1 MIKLWAKLPPIP
13 LHPHL
18 MEILQLSMAL
28 HLVSWLS
35 GQLMGSVAANHPAV
49 KRTTIINN
57 PDPAGRTFAKSTFQ
71 SFRLIRPRAAPN
83 AFGHFCQV
91 SHHSQQGSRAQSPKF
106 WPLKEAGLSAGTPWG
121 EVHQPNATP
130 RRDIHVDIEGK
141 AAQRKTT
148 TYLDDSKPFWV
159 SYTIH
164 HGTITIKVDVEA
176 VESRGVWEL

>member
-1 MIKLWAKLPPIP
+1 MIELWAKLPPIP
-13 LHPHL
+13 RHLHL

-35 GQLMGSVAANHPAV
+35 GQLMGSVQTHKNHQQSRSRWSNIR
-49 KRTTIINN
+49 KIMQN
-57 PDPAGRTFAKSTFQ
+57 PQ

-159 SYTIH
+159 PYTIH
-164 HGTITIKVDVEA
+164 HGTITIKIDVEA
-176 VESRGVWEL
+176 VESRDVWEL